1 MATMEMLK
9 KVKVNADAEVK
20 GDAAMSIAK
29 EIVNKNIAN
38 AEVKGETTMETKK
51 NEVITVTINTNT
63 EKQGYEIRFSGTP
76 KANIKN
82 MLISLKFRFYPS
94 LANAWIKKTA
104 KVTDEELKKFVKACE
119 KAGYTVS
126 RTVDGKADEVKKP
139 EIEVVGA
146 NAETTKLII
155 EFLKS
160 QGYTVAEPKT
170 EEKPKKSKAKAK
182 AKTETKA
189 KTESKPKAEKKA
201 EPKTEAKKTAPKLE
215 AKAEVK
221 SNNTKNPKAERKLFV
236 NGEEITR
243 SKSEKPSDDF
253 PF

>member
-1 MATMEMLK
+1 MATMNLLK
-9 KVKVNADAEVK
+9 KVNANAEVK

-38 AEVKGETTMETKK
+38 AETKGEITMETKT
-51 NEVITVTINTNT
+51 NEAITVTINTNT

-82 MLISLKFRFYPS
+82 MLIALKFRFYPS